1 MARRR
6 TSARGRPTRRR
17 RRGQASP
24 AWLALPIA
32 AVFALPWVL
41 DFLRSSWLP
50 LAAAVVTLAVLLVAA
65 VVVVRRLGVSYRREA
80 LLRAGLD
87 RLDPRR
93 FEELTAELLRRD
105 GFRKVRVVGGS
116 GDRGVDV
123 LGVAPDG
130 RPYAVQCKY
139 YTRPLGPGGVRDF
152 VGALHAA
159 PYKEYQGVLVI
170 SHYLSAQ
177 AAETAREQ
185 DLVVIDRD
193 RLADWLLEVYR
204 LGPGRSSLPWLA
216 RLRRGRTLRD
226 PAPAGEVP

>member
-17 RRGQASP
+17 RRGQVSP
-24 AWLALPIA
+24 AWLALPVA
-32 AVFALPWVL
+32 AVFVLPWVL

-50 LAAAVVTLAVLLVAA
+50 LAATVVTLAVLLGAA
-65 VVVVRRLGVSYRREA
+65 VVVVRRLGASYRREA

-87 RLDPRR
+87 RLDPKR
-93 FEELTAELLRRD
+93 FEELAAELLRRD

-116 GDRGVDV
+116 GDRGIDV

-130 RPYAVQCKY
+130 SPYALQCKY

-159 PYKEYQGVLVI
+159 PYKDHQGVLVT
-170 SHYLSAQ
+170 SHYLSTQ
-177 AAETAREQ
+177 AADTAREH
-185 DLVVIDRD
+185 VIVIDRD
-193 RLADWLLEVYR
+193 RLADWLLGVYR
-204 LGPGRSSLPWLA
+204 LGPGRSSMPWLA
-216 RLRRGRTLRD
+216 RLRRGRT
-226 PAPAGEVP
+226 PAVEAP